1 MLGIDRRTLQIAWTL
16 FLFTLILLLVY
27 QIARTLIVF
36 ALALFLAHLL
46 SPLVDLVERFF
57 LFRIN
62 RTLSL
67 AIVYI
72 VFIGAFVAVAVLLGS
87 KIVEQ
92 AAALAGRL
100 PGTVQSNPL
109 DRIPLPS
116 WLEPERTALSQFV
129 TQQLEQLGA
138 SILPSLSQAG
148 RGLVTGINGLL
159 IGVLIPILSFLF
171 LLHGHQLRLAIL
183 EFFSDSNRPLID
195 SILIDLHVLLS
206 QYVRALILLSLAT
219 FVSFSIALS
228 LLGAPYAVLLAGLAA
243 ALEVIPVIGPLV
255 AAIAIVALAWLTGYP
270 HLLVLL
276 IFLALYRIVQDYLL
290 NPYLMSAGVE
300 VPPLLVL
307 FGLLA
312 GEQLAGI
319 PGMFFSVPVIAAIRV
334 VFERMKKS
342 QYVV

>member
-1 MLGIDRRTLQIAWTL
+1 
-16 FLFTLILLLVY
+16 
-27 QIARTLIVF
+27 
-36 ALALFLAHLL
+36 
-46 SPLVDLVERFF
+46 
-57 LFRIN
+57 
-62 RTLSL
+62 
-67 AIVYI
+67 
-72 VFIGAFVAVAVLLGS
+72 
-87 KIVEQ
+87 
-92 AAALAGRL
+92 
-100 PGTVQSNPL
+100 
-109 DRIPLPS
+109 
-116 WLEPERTALSQFV
+116 
-129 TQQLEQLGA
+129 
-138 SILPSLSQAG
+138 
-148 RGLVTGINGLL
+148 
-159 IGVLIPILSFLF
+159 
-171 LLHGHQLRLAIL
+171 
-183 EFFSDSNRPLID
+183 
-195 SILIDLHVLLS
+195 
-206 QYVRALILLSLAT
+206 
-219 FVSFSIALS
+219 
-228 LLGAPYAVLLAGLAA
+228 LLGAPYAGLLAGLAA